1 MSKEELNDTELSKE
15 ELNETELD
23 DVAGGTIKAPVLKTG
38 LTSNSDGSS
47 TLRTGSEVDLAG
59 VGDRF
64 DGTQYVKGVT
74 HKTDEDG
81 YDTKFDSNS

>member
-1 MSKEELNDTELSKE
+1 MSKE

-23 DVAGGTIKAPVLKTG
+23 DVAGGTIKPPALKTG
-38 LTSNSDGSS
+38 LTSNSSDGSS
-47 TLRTGSEVDLAG
+47 RLRTGSEVDLAG
-59 VGDRF
+59 IGDRF